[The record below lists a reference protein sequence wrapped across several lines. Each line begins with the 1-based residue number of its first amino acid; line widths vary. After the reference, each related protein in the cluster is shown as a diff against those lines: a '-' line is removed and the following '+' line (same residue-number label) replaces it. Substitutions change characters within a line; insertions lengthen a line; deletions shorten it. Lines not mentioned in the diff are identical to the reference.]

1 MDEFISLEEHYGA
14 HNYHPLPV
22 VLVRGEGVHV
32 WDDEGKKYLDMLS
45 AYSAISHGHAHPRL
59 IKALRDQAEKIDLP
73 RVPFTPISWGY
84 FCGNYATLHTWI
96 WRCR

>member
-22 VLVRGEGVHV
+22 VLVRGKGVHV
-32 WDDEGKKYLDMLS
+32 WDHEGKKYLDMLS

-59 IKALRDQAEKIDLP
+59 LKALRDQAEKIAVASRAFYTDKLGLFYKDSAGTLP
-73 RVPFTPISWGY
+73 I
-84 FCGNYATLHTWI
+84 
-96 WRCR
+96 